1 MSTSKL
7 IGKVYGIPP
16 QPPVA
21 ENTTYIAA
29 GALTIGVEYRDV
41 NPDDLVETYK
51 DNAAHLEELLA
62 KSPEGGFADEGVS
75 IHVCGTA
82 DGHEYLRFDVFDDD
96 PHYHYIHA
104 GDEIVNNVIDF
115 DVLAHGEMLPWVI
128 ERLRTRLPEMLP
140 HANGGHLV
148 AEIDHATLDPV
159 IDRIE
164 TIAVTAQAEVR
175 AARASR
181 PPA

>member
-1 MSTSKL
+1 MSEQKL

-21 ENTTYIAA
+21 ENTTYLEA
-29 GALTIGVEYRDV
+29 GAITIGVEYRDV
-41 NPDDLVETYK
+41 NPDNLLETYK
-51 DNAAHLEELLA
+51 DTAYLDELLE

-75 IHVCGTA
+75 IHVCGTE

-115 DVLAHGEMLPWVI
+115 DVRAHGEMLPWVI

-140 HANGGHLV
+140 HAKGDALAARVDAG
-148 AEIDHATLDPV
+148 TLAPV
-159 IDRIE
+159 IDQVE
-164 TIAVTAQAEVR
+164 AIATQAQAQVR
-175 AARASR
+175 AMRAAASK
-181 PPA
+181 